1 MQFDTL
7 LIFIFVFFF
16 LLIFCSFV
24 SFSFS
29 FLFTFQLGNSF
40 HSTYSAKTL
49 RRSIII
55 VGLVTLGLLIFETGW
70 EATKAVNSKKD
81 PNITIISLA
90 IEDILPVN
98 GDIWYDALVQV
109 LLSTNI
115 AIGVLPV
122 ITGKFI
128 YKGDAVRYGNMTIY
142 FFFPLMLRSHYDQ
155 LSWPHEKKK
164 RN

>member
-1 MQFDTL
+1 MRLFL
-7 LIFIFVFFF
+7 SFFF
-16 LLIFCSFV
+16 LHFV
-24 SFSFS
+24 
-29 FLFTFQLGNSF
+29 F

-49 RRSIII
+49 RRSIIA

-81 PNITIISLA
+81 PQITITSIT
-90 IEDILPVN
+90 IEDILPFK

-115 AIGVLPV
+115 AVGVLPV

-128 YKGDAVRYGNMTIY
+128 YKGDAVRY
-142 FFFPLMLRSHYDQ
+142 
-155 LSWPHEKKK
+155 
-164 RN
+164 

>member
-1 MQFDTL
+1 MKFDT
-7 LIFIFVFFF
+7 FFF
-16 LLIFCSFV
+16 LIYLYLHPV
-24 SFSFS
+24 VVVY
-29 FLFTFQLGNSF
+29 
-40 HSTYSAKTL
+40 STYSAKTL

-55 VGLVTLGLLIFETGW
+55 VGLVTLALLILETGW

-81 PNITIISLA
+81 PQITITSIS
-90 IEDILPVN
+90 IEDILPLN

-128 YKGDAVRYGNMTIY
+128 YKGDAVR
-142 FFFPLMLRSHYDQ
+142 
-155 LSWPHEKKK
+155 
-164 RN
+164 

>member
-1 MQFDTL
+1 MYTY
-7 LIFIFVFFF
+7 
-16 LLIFCSFV
+16 
-24 SFSFS
+24 
-29 FLFTFQLGNSF
+29 
-40 HSTYSAKTL
+40 STYSAKTL

-70 EATKAVNSKKD
+70 EATKAVNSKID
-81 PNITIISLA
+81 PQITIPPITV
-90 IEDILPVN
+90 DYILPLN

-128 YKGDAVRYGNMTIY
+128 YKGDAVR
-142 FFFPLMLRSHYDQ
+142 
-155 LSWPHEKKK
+155 
-164 RN
+164 